1 MPPTPII
8 TAPCATRRSDVMRAG
23 GYHTIGVTSATI
35 ATMAFASMAHALEID
50 QLPGSQESDV
60 MSEQTNA

>member
-1 MPPTPII
+1 
-8 TAPCATRRSDVMRAG
+8 MRAG